1 MCIIIIIISERKR
14 GRTYQECMLFCVV
27 SLSDVYL
34 SIAYAHFISNCRR
47 ARQDRVPEVGGLAEQ
62 TVVIMGVVRQEELVT
77 SRADHQLG
85 DGQTG
90 TVGCSKT
97 RATEYDSNVSRFGLA
112 VRR

>member
-1 MCIIIIIISERKR
+1 MFEQVRTLGGNDGDN
-14 GRTYQECMLFCVV
+14 GR
-27 SLSDVYL
+27 
-34 SIAYAHFISNCRR
+34 
-47 ARQDRVPEVGGLAEQ
+47 DRLPEVGGLAQ
-62 TVVIMGVVRQEELVT
+62 LIVVIVGVVRQEELVT

-97 RATEYDSNVSRFGLA
+97 RATECDSNVSRFGLA